1 MRGAVEEGAGAEL
14 ARKGTWPPPEGLAW
28 TGLELTPGARPK
40 SPPWQKTTRE
50 AKSRI
55 KELLKNCIVGGASPN
70 RKAELQVTAR
80 DSTQVSSSVP
90 SQLLSSLPGVQDPRL
105 KTTGTRIR
113 SHTYTH
119 ALLSCR
125 LMDLE

>member
-55 KELLKNCIVGGASPN
+55 KELLKKLHSRRG
-70 RKAELQVTAR
+70 L
-80 DSTQVSSSVP
+80 
-90 SQLLSSLPGVQDPRL
+90 SQQEG
-105 KTTGTRIR
+105 
-113 SHTYTH
+113 
-119 ALLSCR
+119 
-125 LMDLE
+125 